1 MTRYNKRE
9 LGTGKSTIICN
20 DGSCSIECDV
30 DILGIEIDFTGTASI
45 TPTLPDGWIMQGN
58 KSKILLIALQGLAIK
73 NQELFTYEGT
83 IKIKRVVVANKEA
96 KRIICNIQ
104 NVNPTW
110 IRQNWSMDAEADT
123 WDNFKSKVKKGKATT
138 TKYNLPDY
146 GLPKVDKKDIKK
158 TKIKTRRRTTT
169 PKSGGSSRGSGG
181 Y

>member
-1 MTRYNKRE
+1 MSRYNKRE

-20 DGSCSIECDV
+20 NGSCSIECDV

-45 TPTLPDGWIMQGN
+45 TPTLPEGWVMQGN
-58 KSKILLIALQGLAIK
+58 KSKMLLIGLQGLAIK

-83 IKIKRVVVANKEA
+83 IKLKKVVVANKEA
-96 KRIICNIQ
+96 KRIRCNIE

-110 IRQNWSMDAEADT
+110 KRQNWSMNIEADT
-123 WDNFKSKVKKGKATT
+123 WDNFKNNVKKGKATT

-146 GLPKVDKKDIKK
+146 DLPKAEPTKK
-158 TKIKTRRRTTT
+158 TIKTTKRRR
-169 PKSGGSSRGSGG
+169 SHSGG

>member
-1 MTRYNKRE
+1 MNYNKNKE
-9 LGTGKSTIICN
+9 SIIICN
-20 DGSCSIECDV
+20 NGDCFIESKT

-45 TPTLPDGWIMQGN
+45 TPTLPDGWIMQGS
-58 KSKILLIALQGLAIK
+58 KSKMLLIGLQGLPIK
-73 NQELFTYEGT
+73 NQKLFTYEGSIT
-83 IKIKRVVVANKEA
+83 IKKVIVANNEA
-96 KRIICNIQ
+96 KRILCAIQ
-104 NVNPTW
+104 NVNLTWDNQYWTPTK
-110 IRQNWSMDAEADT
+110 QQDT

>member
-1 MTRYNKRE
+1 MNYNKNKE
-9 LGTGKSTIICN
+9 SIIICN
-20 DGSCSIECDV
+20 NGDCFIESKT

-58 KSKILLIALQGLAIK
+58 KNKMLLVGLQGSPIK
-73 NQELFTYEGT
+73 NQKLFTYEGSIT
-83 IKIKRVVVANKEA
+83 IKKVIVANNEA
-96 KRIICNIQ
+96 KRILCAIQ
-104 NVNPTW
+104 NVNLTWDNQYWTPTK
-110 IRQNWSMDAEADT
+110 QQDT

-169 PKSGGSSRGSGG
+169 PKSGGSSGGSGG